1 MSGLSTPTRPWPRG
15 RGAKCSCG
23 GDLLPDI
30 RVVVRF
36 DFRYRDRPER
46 AWLLIENGDAEL
58 YAFDPGPKEDAIVTI
73 HDPLT
78 FARWHLGHI
87 SWATALRSG
96 GVSISGLCELV
107 QSLPTWNR
115 RPEIGRQLEREDKRT
130 DFYGKR
136 SSVLI
141 IDPHQH
147 PPRTRHRRQLAFPGP
162 STTCFPPQRN

>member
-58 YAFDPGPKEDAIVTI
+58 YAFDPGPKEVGGHFLVGEEGVAAKPGQGTGRDGRR
-73 HDPLT
+73 LL
-78 FARWHLGHI
+78 AR
-87 SWATALRSG
+87 
-96 GVSISGLCELV
+96 
-107 QSLPTWNR
+107 
-115 RPEIGRQLEREDKRT
+115 
-130 DFYGKR
+130 
-136 SSVLI
+136 
-141 IDPHQH
+141 
-147 PPRTRHRRQLAFPGP
+147 
-162 STTCFPPQRN
+162 